1 MGVYRLKAKTRKCIA
16 GLFMATLIFTM
27 PVSSF
32 AGTKVKAPAKVQI
45 TRVSQVN
52 TKATVSWKKLKKSPS
67 GYAVYVKKGSS
78 SWKLAK
84 KVGKTKTKAS
94 ITVSMYQNN
103 SFKVR
108 AFISY
113 KAKGKTKYAYKYGPY
128 SNTVTLKMTQKNG
141 KAYRVYKVASIP
153 NLQCRQLQN
162 NKMHLSWGKA
172 KYATKYE
179 VFRSDNKDRFDFEL
193 IGTTTDLSFDDTEYK
208 KSGPLVYAVRGIG
221 TDTENASEIVHYIN
235 GNFQTIGI
243 RPYK

>member
-1 MGVYRLKAKTRKCIA
+1 MKTKKLVTTLLTA
-16 GLFMATLIFTM
+16 ALIFSIPMT
-27 PVSSF
+27 SF
-32 AGTKVKAPAKVQI
+32 AGNKGLRPPKKVQNVK
-45 TRVSQVN
+45 VSCAKTGKN
-52 TKATVSWKKLKKSPS
+52 AKATVSWKKLKYGPVD
-67 GYAVYVKKGSS
+67 GYSVYVKKGSKN
-78 SWKLAK
+78 WKLVQRVSK
-84 KVGKTKTKAS
+84 RSNKWST
-94 ITVSMYQNN
+94 TVSREENN